1 MRQGA
6 SMPQSK
12 LSSLLVM
19 TWLLGTIACKSR
31 VDELIQ
37 SFIEYEIVYPTIITD
52 DLSSSLRDHRL
63 PFENRSRNLQEETT
77 IYVIV
82 KNWTLRTTI
91 NDRLTLSK
99 DLHLRGGKNFNKS
112 FDCDLRHGIVENNE
126 NISSVVLT
134 ICLDEI
140 YAFVIVD
147 GRSFFVEP
155 LTNGR
160 HIFYESNNTG
170 WWSSSRKS
178 SKNFGPSIEIFP
190 LYYTK
195 KKDGLKNPTRRSKR
209 EIRSIKSNGFYNLTG
224 DVFDMENFD
233 LGAGDNED
241 FLKKDED
248 VMIERLPQRNDPE
261 DVGYFSNPSWSRSK
275 VPKRKQLPPRWLEVA
290 IAADYSVIEF
300 HGPRVQQYVLAL
312 LNIVSAVFRD
322 PSLDSNMVLVVARV
336 ILYTEKKDS
345 LVQDGNSRRSLENV
359 NKWNRKLLSLSKDSH
374 DIAIWLT
381 RLDIGG
387 PSGYAPVSGV
397 CNPAR
402 SCTLNRDEGLTSAFI
417 IAHEVAHILGLTHD
431 GDKTAGNFCVEEAS
445 LGSVMAPMVA
455 ATFHH
460 FYWST
465 CSRKEFH
472 RKVKQWSC
480 LLNRPNDNNTTRLD
494 INIQEMF
501 TMDEQCRVEF
511 GQGYHLCKSF
521 EIREPCSRLWCGN
534 SNISQACK
542 TKKGPP
548 MEGTLCGKN
557 KWCVNGRCE
566 SMDRE
571 RSNLEPLFYNPRN
584 GGWSVWSSWNK
595 CSRTCGVGVQC
606 RSRSCNNPRPAYGGK
621 YCMGPSEDCRICESA
636 KCTTNIDLRAQQC
649 SRLIGILDFKEIS
662 SKVNMTWLAY
672 EPEELELK
680 CRLVCRSKET
690 GEIFYSGKNLM
701 NGTPCSYGSTDIC
714 IQGECKRMGCDNVFN
729 SEKVFDS
736 CGTCNGNDS
745 DCDYVVNKF
754 QRKLRRAMTRVAL
767 LPRNGINMAV
777 NVTIMKTSFSH
788 KINTTFVIMDG
799 KRRRH
804 KVNDFNTKG
813 HELLAVEGTAFRI
826 QITSNNKY
834 AIKTRG
840 MALDDV
846 IVSFV
851 VPTDVI
857 KSGTSI
863 AVSSRYSINRNERNT
878 DKRYLWLVGGWNF
891 CSVSCGG
898 GIRRKM
904 IACKDDKTGRI
915 VSRRKCAFLPKPFL
929 KMETCNIQ
937 SCDYKWLPG
946 PWETCSVTCG
956 NFGIQT
962 RQLHC
967 VRSSYNE
974 SEIISSN
981 ELEAYRIILRPSLC
995 MDHQRPSIEQEC
1007 NRIAC

>member
-1 MRQGA
+1 
-6 SMPQSK
+6 MPQSK
-12 LSSLLVM
+12 LSSLLVT

-37 SFIEYEIVYPTIITD
+37 SFIEYEIIYPRIITD
-52 DLSSSLRDHRL
+52 NLSSSLRDHRL
-63 PFENRSRNLQEETT
+63 PFENHSRNLQEETT
-77 IYVIV
+77 INVII

-91 NDRLTLSK
+91 NDRLILSK
-99 DLHLRGGKNFNKS
+99 DLHSRGGKYFNKN

-140 YAFVIVD
+140 YGFVIVD
-147 GRSFFVEP
+147 GRSYFIEP

-178 SKNFGPSIEIFP
+178 SRNFGPSIEIFP

-195 KKDGLKNPTRRSKR
+195 KKDESRNFTRRLKR
-209 EIRSIKSNGFYNLTG
+209 EIPNIKSNNGFYNLTG

-233 LGAGDNED
+233 LGVGDNED

-248 VMIERLPQRNDPE
+248 VMIERLSQKNDPE

-275 VPKRKQLPPRWLEVA
+275 VPKRKQLPRRWLEVA
-290 IAADYSVIEF
+290 IAVDYSVIEF

-312 LNIVSAVFRD
+312 LNIVSAIFRD
-322 PSLDSNMVLVVARV
+322 PSLDSNMILVVARV
-336 ILYTEKKDS
+336 ILYKEKKDS
-345 LVQDGNSRRSLENV
+345 LIQDGNSKRSLENV

-465 CSRKEFH
+465 CSKKEFH

-480 LLNRPNDNNTTRLD
+480 LLNRPNDNNTTRLN

-557 KWCVNGRCE
+557 KWCINGRCE

-584 GGWSVWSSWNK
+584 GGWSAWSSWNK
-595 CSRTCGVGVQC
+595 CTRTCGIGIQC
-606 RSRSCNNPRPAYGGK
+606 RLRSCNNPRPAYGGK
-621 YCMGPSEDCRICESA
+621 YCIGPSDDCKICESA
-636 KCTTNIDLRAQQC
+636 KCTTNVDLRAQQC
-649 SRLIGILDFKEIS
+649 SRLIGILDYKEIS

-672 EPEELELK
+672 EPEEHELK
-680 CRLVCRSKET
+680 CRLICRSRET

-714 IQGECKRMGCDNVFN
+714 IQGECRRMGCDNVFN
-729 SEKVFDS
+729 SEKILDS
-736 CGTCNGNDS
+736 CGTCNGNDT
-745 DCDYVVNKF
+745 DCDHVVNKF
-754 QRKLRRAMTRVAL
+754 QRKLRRAMTRVAV

-777 NVTIMKTSFSH
+777 NVTIMKTSFTD
-788 KINTTFVIMDG
+788 KISTTFVIMDG

-813 HELLAVEGTAFRI
+813 HELLAVEGIAFRI
-826 QITSNNKY
+826 QIISNNKY

-840 MALDDV
+840 IALDDV

-851 VPTDVI
+851 VPTDVV

-863 AVSSRYSINRNERNT
+863 AVSSRYSINHNERNT
-878 DKRYLWLVGGWNF
+878 DKRYLWSVGGWNF

-904 IACKDDKTGRI
+904 IVCKDDKTGRI
-915 VSRRKCAFLPKPFL
+915 VSRRKCAFLSKPFL

-956 NFGIQT
+956 HFGIQT

-995 MDHQRPSIEQEC
+995 VDHQRPIIEQEC